1 MYHFSIDNAHLM
13 RVIYTSKGM
22 SKKVGV
28 RVIYRKIRYF
38 LNIWYRC
45 HINGHKNGDHSI
57 WSVQYLQSLFYK
69 NRLLCNTDVNM
80 ICSMC

>member
-1 MYHFSIDNAHLM
+1 
-13 RVIYTSKGM
+13 M
-22 SKKVGV
+22 SYIV
-28 RVIYRKIRYF
+28 
-38 LNIWYRC
+38 
-45 HINGHKNGDHSI
+45 NGHKNNDNSI